1 LTAFRVR
8 ATLACLRF
16 WHPTAQACA
25 AGTPRLS
32 ALPITS
38 EASLHTLGS
47 QLFALQVQGEGTP
60 FAGSGDILGLIA
72 ETTPINQAV
81 LLILVLFSIASWAV
95 ILQKFWTFRASERD
109 TARFLEAFRR
119 SSKFSEVQA
128 VCPTVGAT
136 PLVGVFQAG
145 YAEMNAQF
153 RVTNAATA
161 SASPGSIAG
170 GPGHPPPPAGR
181 PILKSLDG
189 VDRAL
194 IRAATGEVSKLER
207 RMTFLATTAS
217 VTPFIGLFGTVVGIM
232 IAFQRIGA
240 TGSTNLAIVAP
251 GISEALIATALG
263 LFAAIPAL
271 VFYNHFTHRVKEFSA
286 TMDDFALEFL
296 NIAERN
302 FT

>member
-1 LTAFRVR
+1 
-8 ATLACLRF
+8 
-16 WHPTAQACA
+16 
-25 AGTPRLS
+25 
-32 ALPITS
+32 
-38 EASLHTLGS
+38 LHTLGS
-47 QLFALQVQGEGTP
+47 LVLALQVQDAGTP
-60 FAGSGDILGLIA
+60 LAASGDVVALIA

-81 LLILVLFSIASWAV
+81 LAILLLFSIASWGI
-95 ILQKFWTFRASERD
+95 ILQKFWSFRASHRQ
-109 TARFLEAFRR
+109 TVQFLDVFRR

-128 VCPTVGAT
+128 VCPTLPAT

-153 RVTNAATA
+153 RVLGSG
-161 SASPGSIAG
+161 SAGNPGG
-170 GPGHPPPPAGR
+170 GPAPR

-194 IRAATGEVSKLER
+194 IRAATTEIGKLER

-217 VTPFIGLFGTVVGIM
+217 VTPFIGLFGTVIGIM
-232 IAFQRIGA
+232 ITFQRIGA

-251 GISEALIATALG
+251 GISEALVATAAG

-271 VFYNHFTHRVKEFSA
+271 VFYNHFTYLVREFSA

-296 NIAERN
+296 NITERN

>member
-1 LTAFRVR
+1 
-8 ATLACLRF
+8 LR
-16 WHPTAQACA
+16 
-25 AGTPRLS
+25 
-32 ALPITS
+32 
-38 EASLHTLGS
+38 TLGS
-47 QLFALQVQGEGTP
+47 LFLLQVQGEETP
-60 FAGSGDILGLIA
+60 FAGSGDVIRIVTD
-72 ETTPINQAV
+72 TTPINQAV
-81 LLILVLFSIASWAV
+81 LVILVLFSIASWAI
-95 ILQKFWTFRASERD
+95 ILQKFWTFRASDRD
-109 TARFLEAFRR
+109 TARFLDAFRR
-119 SSKFSEVQA
+119 SNKFSEVQA
-128 VCPTVGAT
+128 VCPTVTAT

-153 RVTNAATA
+153 RV
-161 SASPGSIAG
+161 
-170 GPGHPPPPAGR
+170 PPAGSGTAAPNPGSNPPTGSTR

-194 IRAATGEVSKLER
+194 IRAATNEVNKLER

-240 TGSTNLAIVAP
+240 TGSTNLAVVAP
-251 GISEALIATALG
+251 GISEALVATAAG

-286 TMDDFALEFL
+286 AMDDFALEFL